1 MSEKNGY
8 VTVLE
13 LPNRNVTDVIE
24 ELFVTYAV
32 EVHGS
37 VRTIENEAERQLVVL
52 SSDLVVVAVI

>member
-8 VTVLE
+8 VTVIE
-13 LPNRNVTDVIE
+13 LPNRKVTDVIK

-37 VRTIENEAERQLVVL
+37 VRTIENEAER
-52 SSDLVVVAVI
+52 